1 MRYMDDSRPARR
13 RSNWGSFVVPVLL
26 GVGVTAGI
34 GALAFNDAPRL
45 LQVPVPKAS
54 LQAAP
59 SQPPPH
65 VRPRVVDERSRNI
78 TPAAQ
83 PFPRNEPPR
92 EVIQQTVFTDPNYVP
107 KAAANVVVPSER
119 ASIVKKPSRQEV
131 GIVAGI
137 KEAPRVSDHCWP
149 YKQGS
154 IERRNCKMATEL
166 NRR

>member
-13 RSNWGSFVVPVLL
+13 RSSWGSFVVPVLL

-65 VRPRVVDERSRNI
+65 VRPRVVDERSRNM

-92 EVIQQTVFTDPNYVP
+92 EAFQQRVFTDRNYTP
-107 KAAANVVVPSER
+107 KAAANVVRSER
-119 ASIVKKPSRQEV
+119 AYVASEQPRKEV
-131 GIVAGI
+131 GIVTGI
-137 KEAPRVSDHCWP
+137 KEKPRVSDHCWP
-149 YKQGS
+149 WKEGS
-154 IERRNCKMATEL
+154 VERRNCKMAVEL
-166 NRR
+166 NSR